1 MLVNDWFVVKASTT
15 AWPRT
20 KNNGRRWDNTEALA
34 TQSCLL
40 LSQNADAIPLGT
52 LMCTLYLKA
61 EKTLSVIYLTPSY
74 TILHHLTP
82 SYTILH
88 HLTPPQA
95 KDAKVSPTTS
105 PDFNSLGRA
114 PRLAHEGSAL
124 RPWISE
130 LETHDLTRGQSL
142 AMTCNDDTNLWL
154 EIGLPMDPQN
164 IAKSCKI
171 CFCLL
176 SLIVL
181 IYWWPSVARNAL
193 NQVPGLA
200 KGFCCF
206 FATLEGVEP

>member
-15 AWPRT
+15 AWPRA

-88 HLTPPQA
+88 HLTPSYTILHLHRPKMPKLAPQLHQ
-95 KDAKVSPTTS
+95 TS
-105 PDFNSLGRA
+105 TVW
-114 PRLAHEGSAL
+114 E
-124 RPWISE
+124 E
-130 LETHDLTRGQSL
+130 LP
-142 AMTCNDDTNLWL
+142 A
-154 EIGLPMDPQN
+154 LPMKAPLWGRGFRSSRLTIWLVAKAWQWHAMMTQIYGLKLGCQWTRKISQN
-164 IAKSCKI
+164 HAKSAFV
-171 CFCLL
+171 CFH
-176 SLIVL
+176 
-181 IYWWPSVARNAL
+181 W
-193 NQVPGLA
+193 
-200 KGFCCF
+200 
-206 FATLEGVEP
+206 